1 MVAICFMLHPSA
13 QTPVLPISSS
23 SSHWTQ
29 KVENPARARFVLRQI
44 ASPRMKETT
53 CKKPE
58 EIGGFALAG
67 GWTRKRMKQLVE
79 MIRAARD
86 YRWVC
91 VYKIVKD
98 EFVIMAETGNE
109 PPAYARFPITQGLCG
124 AALDS
129 GKPIIV
135 GDVSKDVRYLPA
147 FHTTRS
153 EIIVPMR
160 NDHRHVLGMLDADSD
175 KLNAFDDEDLQFL
188 ERAGG
193 LIAHC
198 LH

>member
-1 MVAICFMLHPSA
+1 MRDIVF
-13 QTPVLPISSS
+13 
-23 SSHWTQ
+23 
-29 KVENPARARFVLRQI
+29 
-44 ASPRMKETT
+44 PRMKETT
-53 CKKPE
+53 CKKLQD
-58 EIGGFALAG
+58 IGAFALAG
-67 GWTRKRMKQLVE
+67 GCARKRMKQLVE
-79 MIRAARD
+79 MIRVARD
-86 YRWVC
+86 YRWVA
-91 VYKIVKD
+91 VYKIIKD